1 MTNEE
6 ENKVGPM
13 EIYHSLIKRKP
24 YLENERKR
32 VLFKSDLLK

>member
-13 EIYHSLIKRKP
+13 EVYYSLIKRKP
-24 YLENERKR
+24 YLENERKS
-32 VLFKSDLLK
+32 VPF